1 MYEGYNNESW
11 IRIKQIWRKE
21 MTDVM
26 DINYGPLTGLIGT
39 WEGDKGMDVA
49 PEPDGIEEN
58 PYYETIT
65 FEAAGD
71 VENAESQVLSI
82 VRYHQVVKRKSNDEV
97 FHDEIGYW
105 LWDSSTDIIIH
116 SFTIPRGV
124 CVLAGGK
131 APAQYDP
138 LDGITLSVASKLGD
152 PDWGILQSPFM
163 RDNASTLEFRHSITI
178 KDKRLSYTET
188 TVIDIYGNKT
198 FEHTDNNELTLR
210 D

>member
-1 MYEGYNNESW
+1 
-11 IRIKQIWRKE
+11 
-21 MTDVM
+21 MTDIM
-26 DINYGPLTGLIGT
+26 DINYGPLTSLIGT
-39 WEGDKGMDVA
+39 WEGDKGMDIA
-49 PEPDGIEEN
+49 PEPGGFEEN

-82 VRYHQVVKRKSNDEV
+82 VRYHQVVKRISNDEV

-105 LWDSSTDIIIH
+105 LWDPSTDIIMH
-116 SFTIPRGV
+116 SLTIPRGV

-131 APAQYDP
+131 APASPNP
-138 LDGITLSVASKLGD
+138 LDGITLSVTAKLGD

-163 RDNASTLEFRHSITI
+163 RDNARTVEFRHSITI

-188 TVIDIYGNKT
+188 TVIEIYGNKT
-198 FEHTDNNELTLR
+198 FKHTDDNELTLR